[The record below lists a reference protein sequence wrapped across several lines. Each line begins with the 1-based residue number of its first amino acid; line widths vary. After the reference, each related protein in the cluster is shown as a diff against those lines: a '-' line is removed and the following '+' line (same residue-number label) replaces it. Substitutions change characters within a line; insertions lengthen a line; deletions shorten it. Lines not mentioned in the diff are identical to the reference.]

1 MRTLYHWPLDPDSR
15 QARLALAEKK
25 LKFKL
30 ETVVPWAPTQAFLNV
45 CVEAVPPCL
54 VETTDSGKT
63 VISSARAI
71 CEYAADDE
79 SGRNPLLPHTA
90 KDRAEVRRLCHWF
103 DVKFA
108 SDVNAYILSERLEK
122 SLSGGGAPD
131 PSVLRVG
138 REHLKSYHLEYL
150 SWLLESR
157 TWLACN
163 QMTLADLAAG
173 AHISCLDYLDEI
185 KWDDWPELKEWYQK
199 LKSRP
204 SFRPLLKD
212 TIPGLRP
219 PRHYADLD
227 F

>member
-1 MRTLYHWPLDPDSR
+1 MRKLYHWPLDPDSR

-30 ETVVPWAPTQAFLNV
+30 ETAVPWAPTESFLRV
-45 CVEAVPPCL
+45 CVEGVPPCL
-54 VETTDSGKT
+54 VEDTDSDKFI
-63 VISSARAI
+63 ISTARAI
-71 CEYAADDE
+71 CEYVTDDG

-90 KDRAEVRRLCHWF
+90 KERAEARRLCHWF

-122 SLSGGGAPD
+122 SLSSAHAPD
-131 PSVLRVG
+131 PAELRIG
-138 REHLKSYHLEYL
+138 REHLKFHLEYL
-150 SWLLESR
+150 EWLLESR
-157 TWLACN
+157 DWLACN
-163 QMTLADLAAG
+163 QMSLADLAAG

-185 KWDDWPELKEWYQK
+185 KWDKWDGLKEWYQK

-212 TIPGLRP
+212 RIPGLRP

>member
-1 MRTLYHWPLDPDSR
+1 MRTLYHWPLDPASR
-15 QARLALAEKK
+15 QARLALVEAK

-30 ETVVPWAPTQAFLNV
+30 VAVKPWAPDEDFLHL
-45 CVEAVPPCL
+45 CTEGVPPCL
-54 VETTDSGKT
+54 VEETSGEKT

-71 CEYAADDE
+71 CEYVADDTN
-79 SGRNPLLPHTA
+79 SRTTLMPPTA
-90 KDRAEVRRLCHWF
+90 IERAEMRRIAQWF

-108 SDVNAYILSERLEK
+108 GDVNAYILTERLEK
-122 SLSGGGAPD
+122 TMAGGGAPD
-131 PSVLRVG
+131 AANLRLG
-138 REHLKSYHLEYL
+138 RSHLKFHLEYIT
-150 SWLLESR
+150 WLLERRS
-157 TWLACN
+157 WVACD
-163 QMTLADLAAG
+163 QMSLADLAAG

-185 KWDDWPELKEWYQK
+185 NWKQWQVLGGWYQK

-212 TIPGLRP
+212 VIPGLRP

>member
-1 MRTLYHWPLDPDSR
+1 MRTLHHWPLDPDSR

-30 ETVVPWAPTQAFLNV
+30 ISVAPWAPTEAFLGV
-45 CVEAVPPCL
+45 CVEGVPPCL
-54 VETTDSGKT
+54 VEDTDGGKAI
-63 VISSARAI
+63 ISTARAI
-71 CEYAADDE
+71 CEYVTDDG
-79 SGRNPLLPHTA
+79 SGRMPLLPHSA
-90 KDRAEVRRLCHWF
+90 RERAEARRLCHWF

-108 SDVNAYILSERLEK
+108 NDVNAYILTERLEK
-122 SLSGGGAPD
+122 CLSATGAPD
-131 PSVLRVG
+131 PSELRIG
-138 REHLKSYHLEYL
+138 RGHLKFHLEYME
-150 SWLLESR
+150 WLLESR
-157 TWLACN
+157 DWLACN
-163 QMTLADLAAG
+163 QMSLADLAAG

-185 KWDDWPELKEWYQK
+185 KWSKWSGLKEWYQK

-219 PRHYADLD
+219 PHHYADLD